1 MVGRSITWA
10 NRGRVVGVAVLSALS
25 NGCMQPRVRY
35 HGHAHPA
42 AVAGGEDVMIFG
54 GRAEP
59 PHRHV
64 VIGAVVASMP
74 TVEQDVVI
82 RALRRQVA
90 HVGGTAIHRLDC
102 ETRRAEDDEAFEG
115 ATVTTCGANVLRARA
130 VDEPVDLAEHGDV
143 QLELEHTQVA
153 LLTVTDVASLA
164 SEQEHDQIGILE
176 AHPIDHAYFGETA
189 ATCEGS
195 CPRSTLS
202 RAIRMAAG
210 KRGAVAIAGLRCDLD
225 GAVSRCTASLVGPH
239 LDSVVAPE
247 AIGPRLAQGR
257 HPNHSPRGVA
267 AP

>member
-10 NRGRVVGVAVLSALS
+10 NGGRAAGVVVLSVLS
-25 NGCMQPRVRY
+25 SGCAQPRVRY
-35 HGHAHPA
+35 HGHAHPS
-42 AVAGGEDVMIFG
+42 AVAGGDEVTIFG

-64 VIGAVVASMP
+64 IIGAVVASMP
-74 TVEQDVVI
+74 SAEEDVVI
-82 RALRRQVA
+82 RALRRQA
-90 HVGGTAIHRLDC
+90 ARVGGTAIHRLDC
-102 ETRRAEDDEAFEG
+102 ETRRAEEDEVFEG
-115 ATVTTCGANVLRARA
+115 ATVTTCGANVLRAMA

-143 QLELEHTQVA
+143 QFEIEHTQVA
-153 LLTVTDVASLA
+153 LLTVTPSASLA
-164 SEQEHDQIGILE
+164 SENDHDQIGILE

-202 RAIRMAAG
+202 RAIRIAAG
-210 KRGAVAIAGLRCDLD
+210 KRGAVAIAELRCDLD

-247 AIGPRLAQGR
+247 TVSPRLAQQG
-257 HPNHSPRGVA
+257 NESP
-267 AP
+267 